1 MARKEGSREVG
12 TEAGGRGVASIPS
25 TGTPRM
31 AGIAA
36 FLYEVSK
43 DQSGKP
49 CPCERCCNYRDL
61 SRMIV
66 NPGSEF

>member
-1 MARKEGSREVG
+1 MARKEGSRRVG
-12 TEAGGRGVASIPS
+12 TGGGGRSIEPVPQ

-31 AGIAA
+31 AGIAS

-49 CPCERCCNYRDL
+49 CPCERCCNYRDM
-61 SRMIV
+61 SRMIL
-66 NPGSEF
+66 NPGTDF